1 MHAELAAFF
10 AARAAIGSADHTCTD
25 GCSCGIQLS
34 LRLSLPVDV
43 RAACLLLSL
52 FAFVLVIALT
62 CVTTFPEYSGCT
74 LVLFPLIARC
84 IIVVYGTA
92 VLFDDRLLSGD
103 SSRVLKKCR
112 IHTIVVLI
120 AMRVIFEAETQTSGF
135 DPAPRCTAKS
145 VVSSFR

>member
-84 IIVVYGTA
+84 ISFKERKFHIVPLYNGYINVI
-92 VLFDDRLLSGD
+92 LFNSERAMIVPCGKGYFIGARAPYVRICVGFR
-103 SSRVLKKCR
+103 SRAAR
-112 IHTIVVLI
+112 
-120 AMRVIFEAETQTSGF
+120 A
-135 DPAPRCTAKS
+135 
-145 VVSSFR
+145 